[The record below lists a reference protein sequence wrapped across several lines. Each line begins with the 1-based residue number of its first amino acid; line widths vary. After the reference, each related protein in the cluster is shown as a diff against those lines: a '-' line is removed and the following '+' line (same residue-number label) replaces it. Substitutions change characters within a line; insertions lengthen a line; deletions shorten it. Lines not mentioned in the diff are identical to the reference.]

1 MRSTEAFLDV
11 LAKSRLLADSEMEK
25 VRAAAGEHDDAKSL
39 AKALVAGHTLTRWQA
54 AQLLAGRA
62 SFMLGKYRLIQLRS
76 RGGMGSVFVAE
87 HTTMNRRVALKI
99 ISKQM
104 GRDPAKLERF
114 LAEAR
119 TIAALDHANIV
130 RAYDVDHEG
139 ERYFLVM
146 EYVEGRDLQQMV
158 EDDGPL
164 DFSRAADYIRQAA
177 CGLAHAHERS
187 MIHRDI
193 KPANL
198 IINRQ
203 NVVKILDLGMARLI
217 AEGASESD
225 ADEKIIGTV
234 DYMSPEQA
242 LESEDLDHRADI
254 YSLGCTFYFLLT
266 GRPPFGEGTLP
277 QRIMKHQTQNP
288 PPISQYRDG
297 APEELDAICRRM
309 MAKKPE
315 DRYPTAA
322 DVALALAP
330 WSAPSGGDPAAD
342 ASADGA
348 RAAELLDN
356 GGKQSG
362 PETGIKIIVADSGSF
377 RTRTAPTH
385 GHRAAAATK
394 TAQHAT
400 SASKLAMVLAGLRA
414 NPKRKWIAI
423 LSAGV
428 LLLGVFAGGLVWM
441 LGGERTRATA
451 DASAIAGQDGAV
463 QTAVAAPARP
473 VVLANPSEPESD
485 MKDLASAFDRGSA
498 PSSGNGKSPAAA
510 PPPGEPKGEKTTKS
524 AAVKPAP
531 GPKQPE
537 SGEVAAAGSTT
548 PAPQA
553 ETGVESKPAEPPTAT
568 GTPEA
573 GKPAE
578 PQAASKPAQPAEP
591 EAAGGTQ
598 SEGEDKGEGAEKK
611 DEKTEPKQTAAE
623 DPLADFPDTVDLP
636 ALADNDPAGEKSR
649 APFEIGVIRAQASPW
664 QLILLGGDTALKGG
678 RRYVLSQTGS
688 ESAKATWAIH
698 MESAGTGAAP
708 EQTPV
713 ARLWRNENA
722 LVFQWDD
729 KAQAIT
735 ANYLRNCI
743 LQPRVGGKT
752 KFTALTEPLK
762 AEPISLD
769 LLRGTG
775 GSSAALRWAPDD
787 ERLRVKFDGVDGW
800 EGVRFE
806 PSEPVPPKTRVILSL
821 IRKDRHANES
831 VGAAF
836 QIMTTVRK
844 ASTNVELRL
853 VNPEPRAFKMV
864 VGNSNEQQV
873 GVARDRLN
881 NRRGTVE
888 ASLARLKGEEANKAS
903 RELDT
908 LLMQIWYYDLLL
920 QVHNKALLHYKIV
933 TDAGGQE
940 IVLVTTR

>member
-1 MRSTEAFLDV
+1 MRSTEAFLEV
-11 LAKSRLLADSEMEK
+11 LAKSKLLADSEMEK
-25 VRAAAGEHDDAKSL
+25 VRAAAADHDDAKSL

-62 SFMLGKYRLIQLRS
+62 SFKLGKYRLIQLLS

-87 HTTMNRRVALKI
+87 HTTMSRRVALKI

-342 ASADGA
+342 ASANGA

-362 PETGIKIIVADSGSF
+362 TETGIKIIVADSGSF
-377 RTRTAPTH
+377 RARTAPDR

-400 SASKLAMVLAGLRA
+400 STSKLATVLAGLRA
-414 NPKRKWIAI
+414 DPKRKWIAI

-463 QTAVAAPARP
+463 QTAVAALAKP
-473 VVLANPSEPESD
+473 VVLADPTESESG
-485 MKDLASAFDRGSA
+485 MKDLGSAFAPGSA
-498 PSSGNGKSPAAA
+498 PSSGNGKSPAAV
-510 PPPGEPKGEKTTKS
+510 PPPGEPEGDEKATES
-524 AAVKPAP
+524 VAADPAP

-553 ETGVESKPAEPPTAT
+553 ETGVESKPAEPATAT

-578 PQAASKPAQPAEP
+578 PEAAAS
-591 EAAGGTQ
+591 TQ
-598 SEGEDKGEGAEKK
+598 SEGEDKGEGEKK
-611 DEKTEPKQTAAE
+611 NDEKTEPQQTAAE

-636 ALADNDPAGEKSR
+636 ALVDNDPAGEKSR
-649 APFEIGVIRAQASPW
+649 APLEIGAIRGQTSPW
-664 QLILLGGDTALKGG
+664 QLILLGGETALKGG

-713 ARLWRNENA
+713 AKLWRNENA

-769 LLRGTG
+769 LLRGMG

-787 ERLRVKFDGVDGW
+787 EQLRVKFDGVDGW
-800 EGVRFE
+800 EGARFE

-821 IRKDRHANES
+821 VRKDRHANES

-836 QIMTTVRK
+836 QILATARK
-844 ASTNVELRL
+844 TSTNVELRL
-853 VNPEPRAFKMV
+853 VNPEPRAFKMM

-933 TDAGGQE
+933 TDVGGQE
-940 IVLVTTR
+940 VVLVTTR